1 MTGNAKNRKTKL
13 WEDAETIRVLKYLIN
28 HFNDWVDNPKR
39 MVKRMNGLK
48 ITDRSFKS
56 ISYRIKKL
64 NNSHKFSLPYCRETK
79 NGSEVKELFKEF
91 QRREC
96 ERSKLSKNTK
106 NTKNRSRQVRV
117 DRNYEEEMK
126 DNLLVDLN
134 QIKEKKEDKINKY
147 YEDQKKK
154 LEEQKKKLDEEVRK
168 RSEKANKEYD
178 VIIGLIQVTNK
189 AIEEFT
195 SKEFISK

>member
-1 MTGNAKNRKTKL
+1 
-13 WEDAETIRVLKYLIN
+13 
-28 HFNDWVDNPKR
+28 
-39 MVKRMNGLK
+39 
-48 ITDRSFKS
+48 
-56 ISYRIKKL
+56 
-64 NNSHKFSLPYCRETK
+64 
-79 NGSEVKELFKEF
+79 
-91 QRREC
+91 
-96 ERSKLSKNTK
+96 
-106 NTKNRSRQVRV
+106 
-117 DRNYEEEMK
+117 
-126 DNLLVDLN
+126 LLVYLN

>member
-126 DNLLVDLN
+126 D
-134 QIKEKKEDKINKY
+134 
-147 YEDQKKK
+147 
-154 LEEQKKKLDEEVRK
+154 DEEVVNHRN
-168 RSEKANKEYD
+168 ELNKFDSDEID
-178 VIIGLIQVTNK
+178 STERVHTNDF
-189 AIEEFT
+189 EMVQ
-195 SKEFISK
+195 